1 MADSKTREKESDLI
15 IAQAE
20 YDRKVTQMS
29 ERILYSRGKQEERT
43 ILDIKHE
50 HAIALEEL
58 KSKNDENSEEISYL
72 NEKVL
77 KLQDENKNLKVNK
90 DSKNAQRELEQK
102 VAHLTAQLEQ
112 VENQT
117 KYKTA
122 EFSSAAVKKDL
133 SPIEQMNL
141 QKENEQLKRIVDGAN
156 EEN

>member
-1 MADSKTREKESDLI
+1 MADAKTREKESDLI

-20 YDRKVTQMS
+20 YDRKVKQVE
-29 ERILYSRGKQEERT
+29 ERILYSRGKQEDRMV
-43 ILDIKHE
+43 LDLKHE
-50 HAIALEEL
+50 HAVALEEL
-58 KSKNDENSEEISYL
+58 KQSNDEKAEEINYL

-90 DSKNAQRELEQK
+90 DTKNAQRELEQK

-122 EFSSAAVKKDL
+122 EFSSATVKKDL

>member
-90 DSKNAQRELEQK
+90 DSKNA
-102 VAHLTAQLEQ
+102 
-112 VENQT
+112 
-117 KYKTA
+117 
-122 EFSSAAVKKDL
+122 
-133 SPIEQMNL
+133 
-141 QKENEQLKRIVDGAN
+141 
-156 EEN
+156 

>member
-29 ERILYSRGKQEERT
+29 DRILYSRGKQEERT

-50 HAIALEEL
+50 HAIALEEV
-58 KSKNDENSEEISYL
+58 KQKNDENSEEISYL

-122 EFSSAAVKKDL
+122 EFSSATVKKDL
-133 SPIEQMNL
+133 IL
-141 QKENEQLKRIVDGAN
+141 LRI
-156 EEN
+156 

>member
-29 ERILYSRGKQEERT
+29 DRILYSRGKQEERT

-50 HAIALEEL
+50 HAIALEEV
-58 KSKNDENSEEISYL
+58 KQKNDENSEEISYL

-90 DSKNAQRELEQK
+90 DSKNA
-102 VAHLTAQLEQ
+102 
-112 VENQT
+112 
-117 KYKTA
+117 
-122 EFSSAAVKKDL
+122 
-133 SPIEQMNL
+133 
-141 QKENEQLKRIVDGAN
+141 
-156 EEN
+156 